1 MPAVRKPRLIG
12 DMADLSYSFADTAKT
27 PTIDAS
33 TPMARQPSGKMAPAA
48 QRPGRSGKMA
58 WNAGTPRMI
67 DATRVTS

>member
-1 MPAVRKPRLIG
+1 MEL
-12 DMADLSYSFADTAKT
+12 MAERSVSLAFTRNT

-33 TPMARQPSGKMAPAA
+33 TPMARQPSGKSAPAA
-48 QRPGRSGKMA
+48 HSPGWSGKMF